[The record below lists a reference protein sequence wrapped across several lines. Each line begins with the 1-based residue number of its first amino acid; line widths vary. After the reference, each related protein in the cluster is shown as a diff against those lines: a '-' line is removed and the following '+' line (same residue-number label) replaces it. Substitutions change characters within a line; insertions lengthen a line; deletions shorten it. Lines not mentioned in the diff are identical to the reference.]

1 MINCMSNGKDKTIQL
16 IVGLIKKTLNEI
28 PSSKMSQYLPKPFR
42 RFGENVNV
50 KADVSSYATKT
61 DLKNV
66 RHFDTYFKFR
76 SKKMSQLIN

>member
-1 MINCMSNGKDKTIQL
+1 
-16 IVGLIKKTLNEI
+16 
-28 PSSKMSQYLPKPFR
+28 MSQYLPKPFR

>member
-1 MINCMSNGKDKTIQL
+1 MKFPRI
-16 IVGLIKKTLNEI
+16 
-28 PSSKMSQYLPKPFR
+28 KMSQYLPKPFR